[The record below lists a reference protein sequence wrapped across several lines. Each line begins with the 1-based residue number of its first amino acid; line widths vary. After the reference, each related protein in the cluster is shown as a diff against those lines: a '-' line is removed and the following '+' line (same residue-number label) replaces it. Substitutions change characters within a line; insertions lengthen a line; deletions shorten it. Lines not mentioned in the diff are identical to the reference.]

1 MIILISPLSIKKGD
15 ILVVKIGII
24 KCGNIG
30 MSPIV
35 DLILDERA
43 DRKDIA
49 VRVLGSGAKM
59 DPESVE
65 EVTKKMVEEVKP
77 DFIIYIGPN
86 PAAPGPKKAREILS
100 QCGIPAVIIG
110 DAPGLRVKD
119 EIEKQGLGY
128 IIIKCDPMIG
138 ARREFLDPV
147 EMALFNSDVIRVLA
161 GTGAVRVVQ
170 EAIDKMI
177 DAVKEGKEIELPKIV
192 ITEQKAVE
200 AMEFTNPYAKAKA
213 MAAFTIA
220 EKVGDVDVKGCFM
233 TKEAEKYI
241 PIVASAHEM
250 IRYAA
255 KLVDEARE
263 LEKSMDAVSR
273 KPHHPEGKRLSK
285 KALMEKPQ

>member
-1 MIILISPLSIKKGD
+1 M
-15 ILVVKIGII
+15 VVKIGII

-30 MSPIV
+30 VSPVI
-35 DLILDERA
+35 DLALDERA
-43 DRKDIA
+43 DRNDIA
-49 VRVLGSGAKM
+49 VRILGSGAKM

-65 EVTKKMVEEVKP
+65 EVTKKMVEDIKP

-100 QCGIPAVIIG
+100 KSGIPAIIIG

-119 EIEKQGLGY
+119 EMEQQGLGY
-128 IIIKCDPMIG
+128 IIVKCDPMIG

-147 EMALFNSDVIRVLA
+147 EMALFNADVIRVVA
-161 GTGAVRVVQ
+161 GTGALRIVQ
-170 EAIDKMI
+170 EAIDKVI
-177 DAVKEGKEIELPKIV
+177 DAIKEGKEPELPRIV
-192 ITEQKAVE
+192 INEEKAVE
-200 AMEFTNPYAKAKA
+200 AMEFTNPYAKVKA
-213 MAAFTIA
+213 MAAFVIA

-233 TKEAEKYI
+233 TKEVEKYI

-263 LEKSMDAVSR
+263 LEKAMDAVSR
-273 KPHHPEGKRLSK
+273 KPHSTDGKRLSK

>member
-1 MIILISPLSIKKGD
+1 M
-15 ILVVKIGII
+15 VVKIGII

-30 MSPIV
+30 MSPVI
-35 DLILDERA
+35 DLALDERA

-100 QCGIPAVIIG
+100 QSGIPAVIIG

-119 EIEKQGLGY
+119 EIDKQGLGY

-138 ARREFLDPV
+138 ARRQFLDPV
-147 EMALFNSDVIRVLA
+147 EMAMFNADVLRVLA
-161 GTGAVRVVQ
+161 GTGALRVVQ
-170 EAIDKMI
+170 NAIDAMI

-192 ITEQKAVE
+192 INETKAVE
-200 AMEFTNPYAKAKA
+200 AMEFTNPNAKAKA
-213 MAAFTIA
+213 MAAFVMA

-233 TKEAEKYI
+233 TKEMEKYI

-263 LEKSMDAVSR
+263 LEKATDSVSR
-273 KPHHPEGKRLSK
+273 KPHAADGKRLNK
-285 KALMEKPQ
+285 TKLMEKPE

>member
-1 MIILISPLSIKKGD
+1 M
-15 ILVVKIGII
+15 VVKIGIL

-30 MSPIV
+30 MSPII
-35 DLILDERA
+35 DLCLDERA
-43 DRKDIA
+43 DRKDID

-59 DPESVE
+59 DPTSVE
-65 EVTKKMVEEVKP
+65 EVATKMVNEIKP

-100 QCGIPAVIIG
+100 QSDIPAVIVG
-110 DAPGLRVKD
+110 DAPGLRAKD
-119 EIEKQGLGY
+119 EIEKEGLGY

-138 ARREFLDPV
+138 ARRQFLDPV
-147 EMALFNSDVIRVLA
+147 EMALFNADVIRVLA
-161 GTGAVRVVQ
+161 GTGALRIVQ
-170 EAIDKMI
+170 NAIDEMI
-177 DAVKEGKEIELPKIV
+177 ESVKEGKEVPLPKIV
-192 ITEQKAVE
+192 INEEKAVE

-233 TKEAEKYI
+233 VKEMERYV

-250 IRYAA
+250 VRYAA

-263 LEKSMDAVSR
+263 LEKAMDAVSR
-273 KPHHPEGKRLSK
+273 KPHHPEGNVLGK
-285 KALMEKPQ
+285 KKLMEKPE

>member
-1 MIILISPLSIKKGD
+1 MKKGD
-15 ILVVKIGII
+15 TMVVKIGII

-30 MSPIV
+30 MSPMI
-35 DLILDERA
+35 DLCLDERA
-43 DRKDIA
+43 DRKDID

-59 DPESVE
+59 DPASVE
-65 EVTKKMVEEVKP
+65 EVTTKMVNEIKP

-100 QCGIPAVIIG
+100 QSSIPSVIIG
-110 DAPGLRVKD
+110 DTPGLKAKD
-119 EIEKQGLGY
+119 EIEQQGLGY
-128 IIIKCDPMIG
+128 IIIKCDSMIG

-147 EMALFNSDVIRVLA
+147 EVGLFNADIIRVVA
-161 GTGAVRVVQ
+161 GTGALRVVQ
-170 EAIDKMI
+170 NAIDEMI
-177 DAVKEGKEIELPKIV
+177 EAVKEGKEVPLPKIV
-192 ITEQKAVE
+192 INEEKAVE

-233 TKEAEKYI
+233 VKEAERYI

-250 IRYAA
+250 LRYAA

-263 LEKSMDAVSR
+263 LEKAVDAVSR
-273 KPHHPEGKRLSK
+273 KPHNTEGKILSK
-285 KALMEKPQ
+285 KKLMEKPR